1 MSSAHPGSVTH
12 SRSIVLRVF
21 AISDLHI
28 DFEENRKWLFSL
40 SKTAYQD
47 DILILA
53 GDLTDIE
60 KDFNQALEFLK
71 ACFKEVCFVPGNHDI
86 WVWRDR
92 NQHSLDKFDHI
103 LSITRNLGI
112 HTKPLELDN
121 LIIVPLFGWYDY
133 SLAPLSEKLK
143 TAWTDYKACVWPD
156 GFDDNRITEYFLAL
170 NRFPELNRGKFMISF
185 SHFLP
190 RIDLMP
196 SFIPEHK
203 RLVFPVLG
211 TTQLEHCIRK
221 LGSEMHIYGHSHVN
235 RQVVMEDVAYINN
248 AFGYPHETRITS
260 KRLLC
265 VYDCDKQEALRNIDS
280 VGNRIN

>member
-1 MSSAHPGSVTH
+1 M
-12 SRSIVLRVF
+12 RVF

-28 DFEENRKWLFSL
+28 DFEENRKWLYAL
-40 SKTAYQD
+40 SRTAYQD

-60 KDFNQALEFLK
+60 KDFNQALEFL
-71 ACFKEVCFVPGNHDI
+71 ATCFKEVCFVPGNHDI

-92 NQHSLDKFDHI
+92 NLGSLDKFDRI
-103 LSITRNLGI
+103 VEVARQLGI
-112 HTKPLELDN
+112 HTRTLELDN
-121 LIIVPLFGWYDY
+121 LVIVPLMGWYDY

-143 TAWTDYKACVWPD
+143 SAWTDFKACVWPVE
-156 GFDDNRITEYFLAL
+156 FDENRITEHFLAL
-170 NRFPELNRGKFMISF
+170 NRLPESVNGRFVISF

-196 SFIPEHK
+196 SFIPAPK

-211 TTQLEHCIRK
+211 TSQLENQIRM
-221 LGSEMHIYGHSHVN
+221 LGSDMHIYGHSHVN
-235 RQVVMEDVAYINN
+235 RQVSIDGIVYINN

-265 VYDCDKQEALRNIDS
+265 VYDCDKQEALRTIDS

>member
-1 MSSAHPGSVTH
+1 MK
-12 SRSIVLRVF
+12 VF
-21 AISDLHI
+21 TISDLHI
-28 DFEENRKWLFSL
+28 DFEENRKWLYSL
-40 SKTAYQD
+40 SKMAYQD
-47 DILILA
+47 DVLILA

-60 KDFNQALEFLK
+60 KDFDRAMEFLTS
-71 ACFKEVCFVPGNHDI
+71 CFKEVCFVPGNHDI
-86 WVWRDR
+86 WVWRDS
-92 NQHSLDKFDHI
+92 NLNSLDKFNRI
-103 LSITRNLGI
+103 LKTARDLGV
-112 HTKPLELDN
+112 HTNPLELEN
-121 LIIVPLFGWYDY
+121 LVIVPLLGWYDY

-156 GFDDNRITEYFLAL
+156 EFDDQRITEYFLAL
-170 NRFPELNRGKFMISF
+170 NRFPAATDGKIVISF

-211 TTQLEHCIRK
+211 TSQLENHIRK
-221 LGSEMHIYGHSHVN
+221 LRSDIHVYGHSHVN
-235 RQVVMEDVAYINN
+235 RQVVMENTVYINN

-265 VYDCDKQEALRNIDS
+265 IYDCDKKETLGDIDS